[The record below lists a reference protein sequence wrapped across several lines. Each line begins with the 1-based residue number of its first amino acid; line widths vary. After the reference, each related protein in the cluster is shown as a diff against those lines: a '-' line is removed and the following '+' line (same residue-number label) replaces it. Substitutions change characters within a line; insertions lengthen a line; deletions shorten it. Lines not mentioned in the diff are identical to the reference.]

1 MVSVLFGGTGRES
14 KPSAPVVVSS
24 WLPPQVLLVS
34 RSKKHAPGVTLGVG
48 LFVGVPVIVGV
59 DVTVC
64 AWTLAAIV

>member
-1 MVSVLFGGTGRES
+1 MFAGSVRRS

-24 WLPPQVLLVS
+24 WLPPQRMLLVS

-48 LFVGVPVIVGV
+48 LFVGVLVMVGV

-64 AWTLAAIV
+64 ASAFAATV